1 MTSADTVM
9 AKVLAHVARMNEVTR
24 TEPWRTVGRTAIL
37 LTAEQVEVVA
47 DVNPPDVDNMPAWAA
62 GVDRIAGIPIRRVD
76 TFEES
81 TPFLLGWVHDRARHL
96 AHPELPDHTSTAPQE
111 TPR

>member
-1 MTSADTVM
+1 VTIADTFM
-9 AKVLAHVARMNEVTR
+9 AKVLADVARMNEVTR

-37 LTAEQVEVVA
+37 LTAAQVEVVA
-47 DVNPPDVDNMPAWAA
+47 DINCPDPDNLPAWEVGVGRLA
-62 GVDRIAGIPIRRVD
+62 GMPIRRVD

-96 AHPELPDHTSTAPQE
+96 AQPELPDHTPAAPQE
-111 TPR
+111 TAR

>member
-1 MTSADTVM
+1 MTTVDPFVS
-9 AKVLAHVARMNEVTR
+9 KVLADVARMNEVTR

-62 GVDRIAGIPIRRVD
+62 GVDRLAGMSIRRVD

-81 TPFLLGWVHDRARHL
+81 TPFLLGWVHDRTRHL
-96 AHPELPDHTSTAPQE
+96 AHPELPDHTPAAPQE
-111 TPR
+111 TAR